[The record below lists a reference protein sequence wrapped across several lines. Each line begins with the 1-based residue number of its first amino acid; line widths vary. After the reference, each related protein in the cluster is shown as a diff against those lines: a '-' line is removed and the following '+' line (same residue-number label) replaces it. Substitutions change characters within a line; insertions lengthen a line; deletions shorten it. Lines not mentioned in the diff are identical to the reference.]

1 MTDETA
7 RENFLKY
14 GNPDG
19 KGAFAVG
26 IALPRYLQKPDY
38 QLQILVLFFIVV
50 IFVIPGYFYSCIQ
63 ANQKDVGGV
72 DIDNRRIFTEFINE
86 NMVDKHIPGI
96 LSYSLEFSR
105 ISVKNQEELEILK
118 KIKQL
123 DKVKEALPK
132 PTEKRKIVHVKPIC
146 LLMGYMYDILEDSD
160 LKVGSIGDDLDLILR
175 SIPSFMDIL
184 LQQTMGLAQAYKM
197 G

>member
-1 MTDETA
+1 M
-7 RENFLKY
+7 
-14 GNPDG
+14 
-19 KGAFAVG
+19 
-26 IALPRYLQKPDY
+26 
-38 QLQILVLFFIVV
+38 
-50 IFVIPGYFYSCIQ
+50 
-63 ANQKDVGGV
+63 
-72 DIDNRRIFTEFINE
+72 
-86 NMVDKHIPGI
+86 
-96 LSYSLEFSR
+96 
-105 ISVKNQEELEILK
+105 
-118 KIKQL
+118 
-123 DKVKEALPK
+123 KEALPK